1 MTATR
6 STSPRV
12 ARSPPAHPDRRPA
25 GRRPGGQA
33 GPIDLNRATAEA
45 LDTLPGI
52 GPATAAKIMAAR
64 AEQPFGSVEELG
76 TRKVVGPATLEKIR
90 DLVTVGP

>member
-1 MTATR
+1 MVAAAAR
-6 STSPRV
+6 STST
-12 ARSPPAHPDRRPA
+12 ARRP
-25 GRRPGGQA
+25 RQ
-33 GPIDLNRATAEA
+33 

-52 GPATAAKIMAAR
+52 GPATAAKIIAAR
-64 AEQPFGSVEELG
+64 EEQPFASVEELG